1 MVVVR
6 IFDISL
12 DNIIFSETL
21 CAVENNKVT
30 VTRNVY
36 FTFGTTQIIEA
47 LKTRG
52 VFIKHQQVPEELF
65 LYLTNW
71 KHYIVSEL

>member
-1 MVVVR
+1 MVVMR

-12 DNIIFSETL
+12 DNIIFSETF

-47 LKTRG
+47 LKTG
-52 VFIKHQQVPEELF
+52 V
-65 LYLTNW
+65 
-71 KHYIVSEL
+71 